1 MAAGKIKYRVL
12 LAGGNDKLCAFLS
25 ELLPRSD
32 YEPLVKVDSVGEVR
46 RMVPEGS
53 TDIVIINAPLK
64 EEFGTQLALDI
75 AYENISVLLLVNGE
89 VFDQV
94 TAKVEDEGVLTLAK
108 PMTRQSFY
116 TAIKLATAMR
126 GKMLRLERKNQALQ
140 EKMTDIRI
148 VNRAKW
154 LLISKQGMTESDA
167 HYLIEKQA
175 MDTRLSRR
183 EIAEGIIR
191 RMEE

>member
-1 MAAGKIKYRVL
+1 MKYRVL
-12 LAGGNDKLCAFLS
+12 LAGGNEKLCAFLS
-25 ELLPRSD
+25 ELLPRND
-32 YEPLVKVDSVGEVR
+32 YEPLTRADTVGEVR
-46 RMVPEGS
+46 RRMPEGGM
-53 TDIVIINAPLK
+53 DIVVINAPLK
-64 EEFGTQLALDI
+64 EEFGTQLALDL
-75 AYENISVLLLVNGE
+75 AYENISVLLLVSSE

-94 TAKVEDEGVLTLAK
+94 TARVEDEGVLTLAK

-116 TAIKLATAMR
+116 TALKLATAMR

-140 EKMTDIRI
+140 EKMADIRI

-154 LLISKQGMTESDA
+154 LLISKQGMTESEA

-175 MDTRLSRR
+175 MDSRHSRR
-183 EIAEGIIR
+183 EVAEGIIR

>member
-64 EEFGTQLALDI
+64 EEFGTQLALDL
-75 AYENISVLLLVNGE
+75 AYENISVLLLVSGE